1 MDNAKFD
8 KNLLM
13 NTFTDIS
20 NIANI
25 KFMFNYK
32 TIFRKKY
39 ILKNIGFFIF
49 CVLIVLNLFFFFLFL
64 IKYYKKLIKEIYQI
78 KFLLLNKIKFR
89 QNVGNN
95 SHLTK
100 ATKIKKFNSNNQI
113 NKINAKKCNTREKF
127 FKSKLKINKK
137 NKINNNHSPPKN
149 KKNLSKTNNKKIEI
163 KNDSRKYILDINN
176 VNFNNFNR
184 NIKCKKSNLITQFNM
199 PKIKKEKIS

>member
-25 KFMFNYK
+25 KFMFSYK

-89 QNVGNN
+89 
-95 SHLTK
+95 
-100 ATKIKKFNSNNQI
+100 
-113 NKINAKKCNTREKF
+113 
-127 FKSKLKINKK
+127 
-137 NKINNNHSPPKN
+137 
-149 KKNLSKTNNKKIEI
+149 
-163 KNDSRKYILDINN
+163 
-176 VNFNNFNR
+176 
-184 NIKCKKSNLITQFNM
+184 
-199 PKIKKEKIS
+199 